1 MRTNNSF
8 FKYNLIESFSFGF
21 SFLFPSIWSFILLH
35 LSYQSLSL
43 YIYNVIILTEEIVA
57 MDEYYLPAAENNV
70 IEQSIQEI
78 AIPNPNSIEEKIER
92 QVILELG
99 AGAGHRT
106 LPLIE
111 AMAKNATFTNIVPC
125 DISPEALLQNREYYE
140 KSPSYNSDTSV
151 IQYTPLGGTHQE
163 ALAQASTLFS
173 SSSSIFNYM
182 FMGSSLGNYDD
193 DEIVDIITDVARFVL
208 KKATFHK
215 M

>member
-1 MRTNNSF
+1 MSKSCFLKIHQRTNNILF
-8 FKYNLIESFSFGF
+8 YNLN
-21 SFLFPSIWSFILLH
+21 FL
-35 LSYQSLSL
+35 
-43 YIYNVIILTEEIVA
+43 
-57 MDEYYLPAAENNV
+57 ENNV

-140 KSPSYNSDTSV
+140 KSPNYNSDTSV
-151 IQYTPLGGTHQE
+151 IQYIPLGGTHQE
-163 ALAQASTLFS
+163 ALAQAATLFS

-208 KKATFHK
+208 KKAMGRFPCNKLISNWKTRFINLTHVDNWK
-215 M
+215 TIRPKRGEI